1 MLGKGIEKSPLFI
14 EISELIAPM
23 GLSLVDAI
31 RNDTAAGV
39 QMVITIFSKER
50 EVNTDDLS
58 EVYNVIYPRYQVL
71 LGERDLSLEVS
82 SPGLQRN
89 LRDYYEFKVF
99 QGKMSRLYSVSISS
113 WIEGYIERVTEDSV
127 VLTEAI
133 VVDTQEEKEEIELP
147 FSDIAKAKLS
157 FRWEENKK

>member
-1 MLGKGIEKSPLFI
+1 MLGKGIEKNPLFI

-58 EVYNVIYPRYQVL
+58 EVYNIIYPRYQVL

-89 LRDYYEFKVF
+89 LRDYYEFEIF
-99 QGKMSRLYSVSISS
+99 QGKMSRVYSVSTSS
-113 WIEGYIERVTEDSV
+113 WIEGYINKTIDDSV
-127 VLTEAI
+127 VLTEAVI
-133 VVDTQEEKEEIELP
+133 VDTEEKKAEMVIP

-157 FRWEENKK
+157 FRWEEK